1 MIWFESPKKMKTGAK
16 MCTVICLYR
25 NDDFVIMEG
34 NVCILSRGNVFV
46 YCRKCA
52 VCHHALIV
60 CVFNIHR
67 VLVID

>member
-34 NVCILSRGNVFV
+34 NVCILSRGNV
-46 YCRKCA
+46 
-52 VCHHALIV
+52 L
-60 CVFNIHR
+60 CV
-67 VLVID
+67 